1 VAVSVIADPLDASAG
16 EAVRAVAVATYTVTV
31 SAFEVL
37 AACVWSPAY
46 TAVMECTPA
55 VSVCVVETVVPPV
68 MLVACSD
75 VLPS

>member
-1 VAVSVIADPLDASAG
+1 
-16 EAVRAVAVATYTVTV
+16 
-31 SAFEVL
+31 
-37 AACVWSPAY
+37 
-46 TAVMECTPA
+46 MECTPA